1 MDKILVP
8 VDGSEHAALAA
19 SWASRLANQTGGS
32 LTLLHVYDM
41 TATETMGLVNL
52 SKEEIDKI
60 KERQAAE
67 AFDKAMSAVGELG
80 AGADSIVVVGDPANE
95 IILAAKTEGY
105 DHIVMGSRGLS
116 PVKELLLGSVSDR
129 VARESHCPVTIVRG

>member
-19 SWASRLANQTGGS
+19 SWASKLANQTGGG
-32 LTLLHVYDM
+32 LTLLHAYDM
-41 TATETMGLVNL
+41 TATETMGLINL
-52 SKEEIDKI
+52 SKEEIDEI

-67 AFDKAMSAVGELG
+67 AFDKARSVMGELG
-80 AGADSIVVVGDPANE
+80 AGADSIVAVGNPADE
-95 IILAAKTEGY
+95 IILAAKSQGY

-129 VARESHCPVTIVRG
+129 VAREAHCPVTIIRG